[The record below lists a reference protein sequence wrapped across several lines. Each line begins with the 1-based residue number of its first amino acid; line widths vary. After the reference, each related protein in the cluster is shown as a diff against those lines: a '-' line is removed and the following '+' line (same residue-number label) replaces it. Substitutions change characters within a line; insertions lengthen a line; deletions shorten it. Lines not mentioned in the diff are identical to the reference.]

1 MLDNTAC
8 RLRNGMGLTAVY
20 FGGSITEG
28 AGASSYGTCWAA
40 LTTAWLRERWPGCE
54 IRHVQA
60 AIGGTDSTLG
70 VHRCERDV
78 CTAHPDLVF
87 YEFAVNDS
95 GMDFFTAAKNIEACV
110 RKIRTAN
117 PAAEIVTV
125 YTTTKS
131 LSDRM
136 AAGGIQPAK
145 TAHGAVSQVYGIPE
159 IDIGEAL
166 RQRVLAEGSPRAD
179 EADWKRY
186 TTDTVHPNDAG
197 YAVCASVI
205 REKLGAWIDGA
216 EPLNEP
222 RAYELPAPLVPDAE
236 SRMRARIVDC
246 GEAAAD
252 GHWRLKEESL
262 CGRYPHYLECGEPGG
277 ELTFSFVGKQVG
289 LYWMMAKDSGDALCS
304 IDGGKA
310 FSVRSWDRYCKSFNR
325 ANAAC
330 VARNLRE
337 GEHTLRLWVSADKA
351 EESEGR
357 MLRIGAFLV
366 L

>member
-1 MLDNTAC
+1 MLENTAC
-8 RLRNGMGLTAVY
+8 RLKNGMGLTAVY

-28 AGASSYGTCWAA
+28 AGASSCGSCWAA
-40 LTTAWLRERWPGCE
+40 LTTAWFRERWPGCE

-78 CTAHPDLVF
+78 CMAHPDLVF
-87 YEFAVNDS
+87 FEFAVNDS

-125 YTTTKS
+125 YTTTKY

-136 AAGGIQPAK
+136 AAGWVQPAK
-145 TAHGAVSQVYGIPE
+145 TAHGAVSFRYGIPQ

-179 EADWKRY
+179 EADWLRY

-197 YAVCASVI
+197 YAIYADVI
-205 REKLGAWIDGA
+205 RESLGRWIDGA
-216 EPLNEP
+216 EPLDGL
-222 RAYELPAPLVPDAE
+222 RTCELPSPLVSAE
-236 SRMRARIVDC
+236 ESHMRARIVDC
-246 GEAAAD
+246 REAAAD
-252 GHWRLKEESL
+252 KCWTLKEESL
-262 CGRYPHYLECGEPGG
+262 CGRYPRYLACGEPGG
-277 ELTFSFVGKQVG
+277 ELTFRFTGRQVG

-304 IDGGKA
+304 VDGGKA
-310 FSVRSWDRYCKSFNR
+310 FSVRSWDHYCKSFNR

-330 VARNLRE
+330 VIRDLAE

-351 EESEGR
+351 EESEGH